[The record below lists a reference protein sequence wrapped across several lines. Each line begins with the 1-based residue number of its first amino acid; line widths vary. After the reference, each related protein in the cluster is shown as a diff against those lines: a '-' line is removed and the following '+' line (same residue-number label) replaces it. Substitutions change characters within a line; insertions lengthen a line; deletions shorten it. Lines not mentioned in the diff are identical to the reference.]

1 LLFVRRMKRWQF
13 AFLMLLAVACVCLA
27 LVSIVFARQNQKLQG
42 EVQMQQVIINKGA
55 LSQQIGA
62 NLLRE
67 MAAAPSTD
75 EKMRKLLQDN
85 GYNLSAN
92 STASPTPTP

>member
-1 LLFVRRMKRWQF
+1 MKRWQF
-13 AFLMLLAVACVCLA
+13 TLLMVLAIGCICLA
-27 LVSIVFARQNQKLQG
+27 LVSIVFARQNQKLQA
-42 EVQMQQVIINKGA
+42 ELQMQQATINKGA

-67 MAAAPSTD
+67 MAAVASTD
-75 EKMRKLLQDN
+75 EKMRELLRQN
-85 GYNLSAN
+85 GYNLPAS